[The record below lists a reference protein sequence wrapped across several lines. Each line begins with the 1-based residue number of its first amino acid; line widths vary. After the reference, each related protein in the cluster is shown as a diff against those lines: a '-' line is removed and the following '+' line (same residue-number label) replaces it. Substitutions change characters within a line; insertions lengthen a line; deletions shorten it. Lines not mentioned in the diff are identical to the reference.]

1 MGARSVI
8 EITREVHYLSGK
20 KKGHRTKEI
29 LYYVSSHQMV
39 LERVTEMLNILRKY
53 WDIEG
58 LLHQSLDV
66 TAREDGSRVKNRNSL
81 LILGIARRSVIGIK
95 ETWKQSR
102 KNKRQSTMVDFYDA
116 MSKNNN
122 QQVFGLFRRAF

>member
-1 MGARSVI
+1 MGARSVV

-20 KKGHRTKEI
+20 KKGEKTKET
-29 LYYVSSHQMV
+29 LYYVSSH
-39 LERVTEMLNILRKY
+39 EMEPNRAKEILNLIRKY

-66 TAREDGSRVKNRNSL
+66 TAREDGSRVRDRNSL

-95 ETWKQSR
+95 KGWER
-102 KNKRQSTMVDFYDA
+102 
-116 MSKNNN
+116 
-122 QQVFGLFRRAF
+122 GGRANFFL